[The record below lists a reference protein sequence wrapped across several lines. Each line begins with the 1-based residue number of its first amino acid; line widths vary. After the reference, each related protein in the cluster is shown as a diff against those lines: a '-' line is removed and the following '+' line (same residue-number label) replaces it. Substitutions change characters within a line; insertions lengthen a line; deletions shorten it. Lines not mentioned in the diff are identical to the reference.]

1 MVSWIKCFSQ
11 TKAPIKYHPDNP
23 TPRVKMH
30 IDLTQGIIKNHIIKL
45 AVPAVV
51 GYFCHTMF
59 NVTDTFF
66 AGQLSTQALAAL
78 SLSASVFFMVL
89 AIGIGMSEAVTSLVG
104 NALGEKNIPKAQH
117 IALNAIAFS
126 VVLSVLLSILGVGSV
141 PYLVEALGD
150 PSYRTETLDYIN
162 LILYGAVFFVG
173 AFFFNALLNAVG
185 DTKSFRN
192 VLIVTA
198 LLNIIL
204 DYLFITYFGLGV
216 GGIAMATI
224 IAEAIT
230 MFYLLYRVR
239 QTKLWSG
246 MSNFRYDGHVM
257 KALLKQ
263 GVPPSVNM
271 FMMAFGMYIIT
282 YFVADFG
289 KEAVAGFGIG
299 MRIEQIFLMPVIGL
313 NIATLAIVSQNNGA
327 KEYGRITPTLR
338 LAIRYGWV
346 MSTIGVG
353 AFLLFAEYFASL
365 LTSDALVIKQ
375 TALYLRVS
383 GVASYGF
390 VVIFLYIA
398 MLQGIGKPSVI
409 MPVSIY
415 RQVIAP
421 VLVFSAL
428 AWMGM
433 GILSLWIGL
442 DMIIFSSALFLWLY
456 GERKLKN
463 LEV

>member
-1 MVSWIKCFSQ
+1 
-11 TKAPIKYHPDNP
+11 
-23 TPRVKMH
+23 MH
-30 IDLTQGIIKNHIIKL
+30 IDLTQGIIKQHIVKL

-51 GYFCHTMF
+51 GYFFHTMF
-59 NVTDTFF
+59 NITDTFF
-66 AGQLSTQALAAL
+66 AGLISTQALAAL

-104 NALGEKNIPKAQH
+104 NALGEKDITKAQH
-117 IALNAIAFS
+117 IALNAIAFGILLS
-126 VVLSVLLSILGVGSV
+126 LLLSVLGVLSV

-150 PSYRTETLDYIN
+150 PSYVVETLDYIN

-173 AFFFNALLNAVG
+173 AFFFNAMLNSVG
-185 DTKSFRN
+185 DTKAFRN
-192 VLIVTA
+192 VLIFTA
-198 LLNIIL
+198 CLNIIL
-204 DYLFITYFGLGV
+204 DYLFITHFKMGV
-216 GGIAMATI
+216 SGIAMATI

-230 MFYLLYRVR
+230 MFYLIYRVR
-239 QTKLWSG
+239 QTKLWCGVSQF
-246 MSNFRYDGHVM
+246 SYDGHVI
-257 KALLKQ
+257 KQLFKQ

-282 YFVADFG
+282 YFVAPFG

-299 MRIEQIFLMPVIGL
+299 MRIEQVFLMPIIGL

-346 MSTIGVG
+346 MSTIGVTS
-353 AFLLFAEYFASL
+353 FLLFADHFAAL
-365 LTSDALVIKQ
+365 LSSDSVVIEQ

-390 VVIFLYIA
+390 VVIFIYIA
-398 MLQGIGKPSVI
+398 MLQGIGKPAVI
-409 MPVSIY
+409 MPISIY
-415 RQVIAP
+415 RQLIAP
-421 VLVFSAL
+421 VVVFSVL
-428 AWMGM
+428 AMLGL

-442 DMIIFSSALFLWLY
+442 DMIIFSSALFLWWY
-456 GERKLKN
+456 GEKKLKH
-463 LEV
+463 LEA

>member
-1 MVSWIKCFSQ
+1 
-11 TKAPIKYHPDNP
+11 
-23 TPRVKMH
+23 MH
-30 IDLTQGIIKNHIIKL
+30 IDLTQGIIKQHIIKL

-51 GYFCHTMF
+51 GYFFHTMF

-117 IALNAIAFS
+117 IALNSIAFS
-126 VVLSVLLSILGVGSV
+126 LVLSLLLSVLGVLSV

-150 PSYRTETLDYIN
+150 PSYMVETLDYIN

-173 AFFFNALLNAVG
+173 AFFFNALLNSVG

-192 VLIVTA
+192 ILIITA
-198 LLNIIL
+198 SLNIIL
-204 DYLFITYFGLGV
+204 DYLFITHFGMGV
-216 GGIAMATI
+216 SGIAMATI

-230 MFYLLYRVR
+230 MFYLIYRVR
-239 QTKLWSG
+239 QTKLWCEVSR
-246 MSNFRYDGHVM
+246 FRYDGRVM
-257 KALLKQ
+257 KELLKQ
-263 GVPPSVNM
+263 GLPPSVNM

-282 YFVADFG
+282 YFVAPFG
-289 KEAVAGFGIG
+289 KEAVAAFGIG

-327 KEYGRITPTLR
+327 REYGRITPTLR
-338 LAIRYGWV
+338 LAIRYGWI
-346 MSTIGVG
+346 MSTIGVS

-365 LTSDALVIKQ
+365 LTSDPVVVEQ

-390 VVIFLYIA
+390 VVIFIYIA
-398 MLQGIGKPSVI
+398 MLQGIGKPTVI

-421 VLVFSAL
+421 VLVFSVL
-428 AWMGM
+428 AWMDM
-433 GILSLWIGL
+433 GILSLWVGL
-442 DMIIFSSALFLWLY
+442 DMIIFSSALFLWQY
-456 GERKLKN
+456 GEKKLKS
-463 LEV
+463 LEAQNVST

>member
-1 MVSWIKCFSQ
+1 
-11 TKAPIKYHPDNP
+11 
-23 TPRVKMH
+23 MH
-30 IDLTQGIIKNHIIKL
+30 IDLTQGIIKQHIMKL

-51 GYFCHTMF
+51 GYFFHTMF

-66 AGQLSTQALAAL
+66 AGLISTQALAAL

-104 NALGEKNIPKAQH
+104 NALGEKDIPKAQH
-117 IALNAIAFS
+117 IALNAIAFGVLLS
-126 VVLSVLLSILGVGSV
+126 LVLSVLGVFSV

-150 PSYRTETLDYIN
+150 PSYVVETLDYIN

-173 AFFFNALLNAVG
+173 AFFFNALLNSVG

-198 LLNIIL
+198 FLNIIL
-204 DYLFITYFGLGV
+204 DYLLIEYFKMGV
-216 GGIAMATI
+216 SGIALATI

-230 MFYLLYRVR
+230 MFYLIYRVR

-246 MSNFRYDGHVM
+246 FSVFIYDGQVI
-257 KALLKQ
+257 KKLFKQ
-263 GVPPSVNM
+263 GLPPSVNM

-282 YFVADFG
+282 YFVAPFG
-289 KEAVAGFGIG
+289 KEAVAAFGIG

-327 KEYGRITPTLR
+327 KAYARITPTLR
-338 LAIRYGWV
+338 LAIRYGWI
-346 MSTIGVG
+346 MSTVGVTS
-353 AFLLFAEYFASL
+353 FLLFAEYFASL
-365 LTSDALVIKQ
+365 LTSDPAVIEQ

-390 VVIFLYIA
+390 VVIFIYIA
-398 MLQGIGKPSVI
+398 MLQGIGKPAVI
-409 MPVSIY
+409 MPISIY
-415 RQVIAP
+415 RQLVAP
-421 VLVFSAL
+421 VVVFSVL
-428 AWMGM
+428 AMLGL

-442 DMIIFSSALFLWLY
+442 DMIIFSSALFLWWY
-456 GERKLKN
+456 GEKKLN
-463 LEV
+463 YLGGL

>member
-1 MVSWIKCFSQ
+1 
-11 TKAPIKYHPDNP
+11 
-23 TPRVKMH
+23 MH
-30 IDLTQGIIKNHIIKL
+30 IDLTQGIIKQHIMKL

-51 GYFCHTMF
+51 GYFFHTMF

-66 AGQLSTQALAAL
+66 AGLISTQALAAL

-104 NALGEKNIPKAQH
+104 NALGEKDIPKAQH
-117 IALNAIAFS
+117 IALNAIAFGVLLS
-126 VVLSVLLSILGVGSV
+126 LVLSVLGVFSV

-150 PSYRTETLDYIN
+150 PSYVVETLDYIN

-173 AFFFNALLNAVG
+173 AFFFNALLNSVG

-198 LLNIIL
+198 FLNIIL
-204 DYLFITYFGLGV
+204 DYLLIEYFKMGV
-216 GGIAMATI
+216 SGIALATI

-230 MFYLLYRVR
+230 MFYLIYRVR

-246 MSNFRYDGHVM
+246 FSVFTYDGQVI
-257 KALLKQ
+257 KKLFKQ
-263 GVPPSVNM
+263 GLPPSVNM

-282 YFVADFG
+282 YFVAPFG
-289 KEAVAGFGIG
+289 KEAVAAFGIG

-327 KEYGRITPTLR
+327 KAYARITPTLR
-338 LAIRYGWV
+338 LAIRYGWI
-346 MSTIGVG
+346 MSTVGVTS
-353 AFLLFAEYFASL
+353 FLLFAEYFASL
-365 LTSDALVIKQ
+365 LTSDPAVIEQ

-390 VVIFLYIA
+390 VVIFIYIA
-398 MLQGIGKPSVI
+398 MLQGIGKPAVI
-409 MPVSIY
+409 MPISIY
-415 RQVIAP
+415 RQLVAP
-421 VLVFSAL
+421 VVVFSVL
-428 AWMGM
+428 AMLGL

-442 DMIIFSSALFLWLY
+442 DMIIFSSALFLWWY
-456 GERKLKN
+456 GEKKLN
-463 LEV
+463 YLGGL

>member
-1 MVSWIKCFSQ
+1 
-11 TKAPIKYHPDNP
+11 
-23 TPRVKMH
+23 MH
-30 IDLTQGIIKNHIIKL
+30 IDLTQGIIKQHIVKL

-51 GYFCHTMF
+51 GYFFHTMF

-66 AGQLSTQALAAL
+66 AGLISTQALAAL

-104 NALGEKNIPKAQH
+104 NALGEKDIPKAQH
-117 IALNAIAFS
+117 IALNAIAFGVLLS
-126 VVLSVLLSILGVGSV
+126 LVLSVLGVLSV

-150 PSYRTETLDYIN
+150 PSYVVETLDYIN

-173 AFFFNALLNAVG
+173 AFFFNALLNSVG

-198 LLNIIL
+198 FLNIIL
-204 DYLFITYFGLGV
+204 DYLFIEYFTMGV
-216 GGIAMATI
+216 SGIALATI

-230 MFYLLYRVR
+230 MFYLIYRVR

-246 MSNFRYDGHVM
+246 LSAFTYDGHVM
-257 KALLKQ
+257 KKLLKQ
-263 GVPPSVNM
+263 GLPPSVNM

-282 YFVADFG
+282 YFVAPFG
-289 KEAVAGFGIG
+289 KEAVAAFGIG

-327 KEYGRITPTLR
+327 KAYERITPTLR
-338 LAIRYGWV
+338 LAIRYGWI
-346 MSTIGVG
+346 MSTLGVTS
-353 AFLLFAEYFASL
+353 FLLFADYFASL
-365 LTSDALVIKQ
+365 LTSDPAVIEQ

-390 VVIFLYIA
+390 VVIFIYIA
-398 MLQGIGKPSVI
+398 MLQGIGKPAVI
-409 MPVSIY
+409 MPISIY
-415 RQVIAP
+415 RQLVAP
-421 VLVFSAL
+421 VVVFSVL
-428 AWMGM
+428 AMFGF

-442 DMIIFSSALFLWLY
+442 DMIIFSSALFLWWY
-456 GERKLKN
+456 GEKKLKR
-463 LEV
+463 LEA